1 MLNSDCLEYLPKVTC
16 LFFNPSNL
24 TRTVFFPGLA
34 QTAVH
39 GPSSSAVIPSS
50 WFVESE
56 TSLISRF
63 TNAVGLTDKGPK
75 PDIHAFTI
83 LARVLA
89 DPTLAPRQFS
99 EDEFYQETVKNYGDH
114 IVKYVNEW
122 NLEGDLDKKV
132 EELLWTNVLIYAVG
146 GSEEEGTFNADFFQ

>member
-1 MLNSDCLEYLPKVTC
+1 M
-16 LFFNPSNL
+16 
-24 TRTVFFPGLA
+24 
-34 QTAVH
+34 
-39 GPSSSAVIPSS
+39 IPSA

-63 TNAVGLTDKGPK
+63 TSAVGLTDKGPK

-89 DPTLAPRQFS
+89 DPALAPRQFS
-99 EDEFYQETVKNYGDH
+99 EDEFYQEIVKDHGDH

-122 NLEGDLDKKV
+122 NLDGNLDKKV

-146 GSEEEGTFNADFFQ
+146 GSEEEGTFNADFF